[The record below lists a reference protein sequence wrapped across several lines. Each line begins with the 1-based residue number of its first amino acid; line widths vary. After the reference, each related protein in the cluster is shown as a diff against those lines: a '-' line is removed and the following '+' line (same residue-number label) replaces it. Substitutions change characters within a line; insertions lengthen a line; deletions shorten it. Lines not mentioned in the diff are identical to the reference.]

1 MAENEN
7 VVDEEQDEIIV
18 LQDEDGKEVEFNHI
32 ATLDYNDEWYI
43 YLQPVELEDDMEDDE
58 MFIFKIEE
66 DKDGNDL
73 FTPVEDEDLLQKL
86 YDEYLKECD
95 LEDAKEIEE

>member
-1 MAENEN
+1 MAEKEN
-7 VVDEEQDEIIV
+7 IVDEEQDEIIV
-18 LQDEDGKEVEFNHI
+18 LQDEDGKEIEFNHI

-43 YLQPVELEDDMEDDE
+43 YLQPVELEDGMEDDE

-73 FTPVEDEDLLQKL
+73 FNPVEDEELLQKL
-86 YDEYLKECD
+86 YEEYLKECD
-95 LEDAKEIEE
+95 LEDAKEQEN

>member
-1 MAENEN
+1 MAEKEN
-7 VVDEEQDEIIV
+7 IVDEEQDEIIV
-18 LQDEDGKEVEFNHI
+18 LQDEDGKEIEFNHI

-43 YLQPVELEDDMEDDE
+43 YLQPVELEDGMEDDE

-73 FTPVEDEDLLQKL
+73 FNPVEDEDLLQKL
-86 YDEYLKECD
+86 YEEYLKECD
-95 LEDAKEIEE
+95 LEDEKEQKN

>member
-1 MAENEN
+1 MAEKEN
-7 VVDEEQDEIIV
+7 IVDEEQDEIIV
-18 LQDEDGKEVEFNHI
+18 LQDEDGKEIEFNHI

-43 YLQPVELEDDMEDDE
+43 YLQPVELEDGMEDDE

-73 FTPVEDEDLLQKL
+73 FNPVEDEDLLQKL
-86 YDEYLKECD
+86 YEEYLKECD
-95 LEDAKEIEE
+95 LEDAKEQKN

>member
-1 MAENEN
+1 MAEKEN
-7 VVDEEQDEIIV
+7 IVDEEQDEIIV
-18 LQDEDGKEVEFNHI
+18 LQDEDGKEIEFNHI

-43 YLQPVELEDDMEDDE
+43 YLQPVELEDGMEDDE

-73 FTPVEDEDLLQKL
+73 FNPVEDEDLLQKL
-86 YDEYLKECD
+86 YEEYLKECD
-95 LEDAKEIEE
+95 LEDEREQKN

>member
-43 YLQPVELEDDMEDDE
+43 YLQPVELGDDMEDDE